1 MGELSYKLGDLQ
13 NLRQGNAFIEVTRI
27 FNTALMRLILTL
39 ARLNIFQLA
48 MGLPKKPNARF
59 KFVSIYQLLVHNKH
73 KFHK

>member
-13 NLRQGNAFIEVTRI
+13 NLRQGNAFIEATSI

-39 ARLNIFQLA
+39 IRLNTFQLA
-48 MGLPKKPNARF
+48 MGLPIISNARF
-59 KFVSIYQLLVHNKH
+59 KFVSIYQLLVHSKH